1 MDRLTDPDF
10 AFPLVQKI
18 ALLLA
23 LATVLVPVLRQRM
36 RIVWVITILY
46 GGALVLAIAL
56 AVAHFLG

>member
-1 MDRLTDPDF
+1 MDRLSDPDF

-23 LATVLVPVLRQRM
+23 LATVFVPILRRRM
-36 RIVWVITILY
+36 RIVWVIAILY

-56 AVAHFLG
+56 AAEHFMR